1 MTSQVPADL
10 ARFRACLPLV
20 LAQECLYPDDWSN
33 PRNFSDAAHDPGGA
47 TMCGITEREY
57 AVYRKARGLPAQDV
71 RRITAAEGEDIY
83 DGSYW
88 LPDCPTLP
96 AGLDLCVFDANVNQ
110 GPVQGTRIL
119 QFALDMKIDDVD
131 GAWGPRTDAAVKA
144 IKDVPAAIEA
154 FTARR
159 RQVYRATRGF
169 HYFGAGWLRRATA
182 IGAAALKM
190 AAAVRPSA

>member
-1 MTSQVPADL
+1 MTGQVPADL

-20 LAQECLYPDDWSN
+20 LAQECPYPDDWSN
-33 PRNFSDAAHDPGGA
+33 PRNFCDTAHDPGGA

-57 AVYRKARGLPAQDV
+57 AVYRKSRGLPAQDV

-96 AGLDLCVFDANVNQ
+96 VGLDLCVFDANVNQ

-119 QFALDMKIDDVD
+119 QFVLGVDMD
-131 GAWGPRTDAAVKA
+131 GAWGRRTDTAVSA

-154 FTARR
+154 FAARR

-169 HYFGAGWLRRATA
+169 PYFGAGWLRRAAA
-182 IGAAALKM
+182 IGAAALRM
-190 AAAVRPSA
+190 AAAAARPSA